1 MPKAL
6 SCGILRADRILLS
19 MLTFG
24 IGLVIPLFA
33 ATACTVEREPVGSS
47 GMFIRH
53 WTSDCL
59 KLDPTQHAVDAT
71 EILDAMNAGRGVS
84 LKNAVVRGDLLLTQ
98 LKSVPV
104 TSNVLPESV
113 VAQLNQSGVAE
124 LRMIRGPLIIED
136 SVVDGLIDT
145 QFKPDMTEHRVLGDR
160 VVIQGV
166 VSFKG
171 TTFRKEVDLSRTVF
185 LQAVDSS
192 NAVYLGNAFFL
203 SCFFAKH
210 VTFEKTAFSS
220 NTRFYQ
226 TIFEE
231 PVTFLRAGF
240 NGLTNFLSV
249 WFKQE
254 SSFSRAYFKMGVGFS
269 GSRLDGISDFSEA
282 LFEKAVFF
290 IHTVFNA
297 DSYFRRATFRG
308 DVSFADAVFRGRAD
322 FSKVFYQEEPN
333 FTRATFA
340 TPRSSVGF
348 DSPSFSCDRRR
359 GPADLFCRLHYHPKK
374 RVTTIG

>member
-1 MPKAL
+1 MWH
-6 SCGILRADRILLS
+6 LRADRILLS
-19 MLTFG
+19 MLTFC
-24 IGLVIPLFA
+24 IGVANPLFA
-33 ATACTVEREPVGSS
+33 SAACTVEREPVGSS
-47 GMFIRH
+47 SMLIRH

-59 KLDPTQHAVDAT
+59 KLDTAQHAVDAM

-84 LKNAVVRGDLLLTQ
+84 LKNAVVRGDLLLTH

-104 TSNVLPESV
+104 TSHALPESV
-113 VAQLNQSGVAE
+113 VAHLNQSRVAE
-124 LRMIRGPLIIED
+124 LRMIRGPFIIED

-145 QFKPDMTEHRVLGDR
+145 QFKPDMTEHHVLADR
-160 VVIQGV
+160 VVIQGL

-192 NAVYLGNAFFL
+192 NAAYLGNAFFL
-203 SCFFAKH
+203 NCFFAKR

-220 NTRFYQ
+220 DTRFYQ

-308 DVSFADAVFRGRAD
+308 DVSFSDAVFRGRAD
-322 FSKVFYQEEPN
+322 FSKVFFQEEPN

-340 TPRSSVGF
+340 TSRSSLGF
-348 DSPSFSCDRRR
+348 DSPVFLAIV
-359 GPADLFCRLHYHPKK
+359 GVALLIFFVAFIIILKN
-374 RVTTIG
+374 G